1 VAVVRLKHPVVR
13 GLYEVLL
20 SMGFEGATILNVV
33 QDGDVIKANVR
44 LPSHADLEDLE
55 QILQNLKMEIKAMD
69 VKIGQVEGKKVELLF
84 GNRDLSKVPFEN
96 KYINMGSLKIS
107 LPNSFGMQYLDFED
121 GASCHLLN
129 GGAPRMGKTIFLLY
143 LSTMLYVQTK
153 GNIKLFINSPKSKD
167 FYPLFGLPNI
177 QVEREESFIIESL
190 DMMID
195 EYKKRN
201 TLLYSSAFKMATDA
215 KTVREFY
222 PDKFHLFKP
231 MFLIIDE
238 YGRFADNPEIQKKVM
253 ELVETAGFVNVHVVI
268 ATQRPDAR
276 TVLPPRIKQ
285 GLQARIC
292 FRVPD
297 KNNSIVILDNEGA
310 EKLPTTKGRAIMLD
324 GDMNIIQVPYLKYNQ
339 CEELLKPFRKEM
351 EEDEQNGERQTDST
365 LSDKVQNLFTESV
378 GGNGVQG
385 EYKPD
390 QCNKQGDE
398 KNLSGWWLLAS
409 PKDKG

>member
-1 VAVVRLKHPVVR
+1 
-13 GLYEVLL
+13 
-20 SMGFEGATILNVV
+20 MGFEGATILNVV
-33 QDGDVIKANVR
+33 KDGDVIKANVR
-44 LPSHADLEDLE
+44 LPSHADLDDLE
-55 QILQNLKMEIKAMD
+55 QIMNNLKMELNCLD
-69 VKIGQVEGKKVELLF
+69 VKIGEVIGKKVELLF
-84 GNRDLSKVPFEN
+84 GNRDLSDVPFEK
-96 KYINMGSLKIS
+96 KYINDGSLKIS
-107 LPNSFGMQYLDFED
+107 LPNSFGVQYLDFED

-143 LSTMLYVQTK
+143 LSTMLYVQTN

-201 TLLYSSAFKMATDA
+201 TLLYSPAFKKATDA

-222 PDKFHLFKP
+222 PKQFHLFKP

-238 YGRFADNPEIQKKVM
+238 YGRFAENRDIQMKVM

-324 GDMNIIQVPYLKYNQ
+324 GDMNIIQVPYLKYHQ

-351 EEDEQNGERQTDST
+351 EEDDCNQSEERPTNHA
-365 LSDKVQNLFTESV
+365 LANKVQNLFTESV

-385 EYKPD
+385 EHESDKCL
-390 QCNKQGDE
+390 QSGDE
-398 KNLSGWWLLAS
+398 KNVSGWFRLAS